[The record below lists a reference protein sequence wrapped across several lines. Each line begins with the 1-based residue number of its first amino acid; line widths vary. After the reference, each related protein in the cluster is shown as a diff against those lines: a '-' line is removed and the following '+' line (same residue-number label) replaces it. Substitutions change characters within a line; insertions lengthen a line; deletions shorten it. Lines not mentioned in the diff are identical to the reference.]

1 MQTKF
6 FKILSLCAL
15 ILSHSP
21 VNAACFHRG
30 EEWEKEEI
38 LYDNF
43 QDGGA
48 SYSQKWVSPFYG
60 IAGETYFQDGGNLLL
75 SFPKGR
81 IKVSSPLFSW
91 ASNQLFYD
99 HLKYFAMS
107 TRSFAIPQRGSIEFS
122 ANIKCQLL
130 NTIPDLTMIA
140 NKVSTGAEVR
150 YKLEVGRQ
158 AGATLHMLNLS
169 ETGVLFDWLVSGTKA
184 YPIYERLF
192 NAPVDPANIETAFT
206 QIFDE
211 FDISPKMHK
220 FGIRYTRDITTGEDK
235 VDYFIDGKIKATIRN
250 IGIPLTLSGS
260 NAVYPAQGP
269 GERLI
274 NELSQFTIG
283 QGVVSVLDVFPFG
296 QDDIHGDTV
305 TIPLRGAVIDLNS
318 SEPKVNSRLWGQ
330 GAVGEFTNFKVIIK
344 TLKD

>member
-1 MQTKF
+1 MQAKF
-6 FKILSLCAL
+6 FKVLSVCAFMFFQFP
-15 ILSHSP
+15 I
-21 VNAACFHRG
+21 NATCCHRG
-30 EEWEKEEI
+30 DKWEKEEI
-38 LYDNF
+38 LYDDF
-43 QDGGA
+43 QDGGV
-48 SYSQKWVSPFYG
+48 SYSQKWFSPFYG

-81 IKVSSPLFSW
+81 IKVFCPLFSW

-107 TRSFAIPQRGSIEFS
+107 TRAFAIPQRGSIEFS
-122 ANIKCQLL
+122 ANIKCQTL

-169 ETGVLFDWLVSGTKA
+169 ETGVLFDWLISGRKA

-192 NAPVDPANIETAFT
+192 DAPLDPANIATAFT
-206 QIFDE
+206 QIFDS
-211 FDISPKMHK
+211 FDISPKMHN
-220 FGIRYTRDITTGEDK
+220 FGIRYTRDIASGEDK
-235 VDYFIDGKIKATIRN
+235 VDYLIDGKIKATIHN
-250 IGIPLTLSGS
+250 IGIPLPLSGS

-274 NELSQFTIG
+274 NELTEFSIG
-283 QGVVSVLDVFPFG
+283 QGVVSVVDLFPFG

-305 TIPLRGAVIDLNS
+305 TIPLRGPVVDLNS

-330 GAVGEFTNFKVIIK
+330 GAIGEFTNFKVIIK